1 MICPSMNY
9 WKKMDHLLYIST
21 IVRLIEMF
29 KVYNNLPETFLSDIR
44 QENTYNFRTNR
55 DFQIPR
61 LNTVW
66 NGSNSI
72 RYFGPI
78 IWDLIPSELEY
89 TSLLENFKRKFL
101 NGNLRN
107 VPVKFAKCLSRTY
120 AFEVYL
126 NNLQRK
132 VPRNI
137 TVA

>member
-107 VPVKFAKCLSRTY
+107 VPVEFAKRLSWTY